1 MRMVIEL
8 KKNANPQ
15 VVLNQLYKHTQLQD
29 TSA

>member
-1 MRMVIEL
+1 MVIEL